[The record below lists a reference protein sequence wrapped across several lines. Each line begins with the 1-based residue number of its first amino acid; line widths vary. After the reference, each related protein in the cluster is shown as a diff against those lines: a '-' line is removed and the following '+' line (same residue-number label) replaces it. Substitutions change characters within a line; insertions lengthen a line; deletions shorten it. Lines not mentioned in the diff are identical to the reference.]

1 MLSKA
6 PRSFTLLDK
15 VKEVKLAYHL
25 RLNRRWMSYRINH
38 AVIAKPTSAFNR
50 LYQMVIGTVS

>member
-1 MLSKA
+1 MLSKT

-38 AVIAKPTSAFNR
+38 AMIAKPASAFNR
-50 LYQMVIGTVS
+50 LFQMVIRTVS